1 MSATKS
7 INHQPT
13 TTNPRSHA
21 MTSTTPPPPVPTA
34 RRVRRSATL
43 EDARG
48 AVPEPADHGARHHRR
63 QRRAADA

>member
-21 MTSTTPPPPVPTA
+21 MTSTTSTHSRSPA
-34 RRVRRSATL
+34 SVRRSATL